1 MQWFSLLA
9 FPIISARVVVVFV
22 NGPLT
27 IRGTGWPAQVIV
39 KICDD
44 SEIGNDFLLFK
55 TKFVFFIYLQFCFHS
70 ELQ

>member
-27 IRGTGWPAQVIV
+27 IRGTGWPVQVIV

-44 SEIGNDFLLFK
+44 SEIGNDFLRFK
-55 TKFVFFIYLQFCFHS
+55 
-70 ELQ
+70 